1 MDKFFRQSGH
11 NPWRTTGSQPSRGV
25 IGLFTVIILGAM
37 VLSIGLVASYT
48 AQTELLMVGSVD
60 RGQYAR
66 QLASSCL
73 DEALYRLK
81 KDSSYTGGTVPILS
95 SICQVVVTGSGTTWT
110 IAATAVDGES
120 TKTLSVGAEL
130 RVNNGGNANSW
141 YVQSWEE
148 VDP

>member
-1 MDKFFRQSGH
+1 MKNRFRQFEIDR
-11 NPWRTTGSQPSRGV
+11 PPRGV

-37 VLSIGLVASYT
+37 VLAVGLVSSYA
-48 AQTELLMVGSVD
+48 AQTELLMVSDID

-81 KDSSYTGGTVPILS
+81 KDSAYTGGTVPILS
-95 SICQVVVTGSGTTWT
+95 SSCQVTVSGGGTSRT
-110 IAATAVDGES
+110 ITATATDGES
-120 TKTLSVGAEL
+120 TKTLLVGAEL
-130 RVNNGGNANSW
+130 RVNNGGNARSW

>member
-1 MDKFFRQSGH
+1 MGTNFRQSVSH
-11 NPWRTTGSQPSRGV
+11 QPPRGV
-25 IGLFTVIILGAM
+25 IGLFTVIILGIM
-37 VLSIGLVASYT
+37 VLSIGLVSSYA
-48 AQTELLMVGSVD
+48 AQTELLMISSVD

-81 KDSSYTGGTVPILS
+81 KDSSYSGGTVPILS
-95 SICQVVVTGSGTTWT
+95 SECQVTVGGSGNTRT
-110 IAATAVDGES
+110 ITATATDGEAV
-120 TKTLSVGAEL
+120 KTLTVQAEL
-130 RVNNGGNANSW
+130 RLNNGGNARSW